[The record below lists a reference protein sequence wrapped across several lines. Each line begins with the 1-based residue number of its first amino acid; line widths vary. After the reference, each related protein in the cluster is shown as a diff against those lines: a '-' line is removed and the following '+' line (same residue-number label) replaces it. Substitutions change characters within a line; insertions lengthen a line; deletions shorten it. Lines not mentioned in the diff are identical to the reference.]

1 MSDIIDSLKNMD
13 TSTLFI
19 LGFAA
24 VLLIFLLV
32 LIIVTIKVLA
42 SSGKYEEE
50 KKPVAPLP
58 DDDDDDDEDEEDD
71 EMSRRV
77 REAVESV
84 EETKAKVEAERIARE
99 MESASQAEDD
109 AARASAAAKVEE
121 IANAV
126 QGQQAA
132 EAKPA
137 KKNRLS
143 SRFADIKANESAPA
157 DESDSEEGDIVPENL
172 VGKEV
177 DSEVDGNTAE
187 LDTKKIRE
195 ALQNERA
202 SVQEQEDS
210 FNEMAKMR
218 AESPEYNASFDS
230 AFVDRPDNEEK
241 KEPVIPNPT
250 PESVMAGVAP
260 MAAQPMQ
267 TPVQPMQQP
276 VQPMQQPVQPMQ
288 QPVQPMQ
295 TPVQPQVAGPDP
307 NMMAPNPNLM
317 MGGPAQMDAGMQP
330 SPAMGYTTP
339 TAPVQ
344 MDAGTVASPVP
355 TAPVPPVAG
364 PAPTVTPVAAPEEDS
379 AFDKKDKK
387 KKKKKEVRPATPIE
401 QAGGSSVARYY
412 WYNQQDVEGLTRKE
426 DLYFKS
432 HYFNNADE
440 IILDLITEMY
450 DCGFVRTEELQRIAY
465 GITFKSLGM
474 KEILRSD
481 DNLGFDKDK
490 ATKEPTASDKQEAYE
505 KWCGYVN
512 SFVGIIVIN
521 APDDVKN
528 YILQKMYEYGNRDIE
543 DLMYSPY

>member
-1 MSDIIDSLKNMD
+1 MSELIDSLKTMD

-50 KKPVAPLP
+50 KKPRRTLP
-58 DDDDDDDEDEEDD
+58 EDDDDDEYDDDDSDDGDD

-84 EETKAKVEAERIARE
+84 EETKAKVEAEKIARE
-99 MESASQAEDD
+99 MESAAEAEDE

-126 QGQQAA
+126 QEQAS
-132 EAKPA
+132 EEKPSA
-137 KKNRLS
+137 PKKNRLS
-143 SRFADIKANESAPA
+143 SRFADIKASDAAVTAPA
-157 DESDSEEGDIVPENL
+157 EEDDSNDDEEETVPENL

-177 DSEVDGNTAE
+177 DSSVDGNTAE
-187 LDTKKIRE
+187 LDTDKIRE
-195 ALQNERA
+195 ALKNERDA
-202 SVQEQEDS
+202 VQEQEDS
-210 FNEMAKMR
+210 LNEMAKMR
-218 AESPEYNASFDS
+218 AESPDYNASFDS

-260 MAAQPMQ
+260 S
-267 TPVQPMQQP
+267 QQP
-276 VQPMQQPVQPMQ
+276 
-288 QPVQPMQ
+288 
-295 TPVQPQVAGPDP
+295 VAGPDP
-307 NMMAPNPNLM
+307 NLM
-317 MGGPAQMDAGMQP
+317 MGGVAEQ
-330 SPAMGYTTP
+330 
-339 TAPVQ
+339 APVEQ
-344 MDAGTVASPVP
+344 TLVAQPVP
-355 TAPVPPVAG
+355 EAPVIDTALADG
-364 PAPTVTPVAAPEEDS
+364 PTDVLATPE
-379 AFDKKDKK
+379 KKK
-387 KKKKKEVRPATPIE
+387 KKKKKEKEKEIRPATPIE
-401 QAGGSSVARYY
+401 QVSSAPGARYY

-481 DNLGFDKDK
+481 DNLGFDKEK

-512 SFVGIIVIN
+512 NFIEIIVIE
-521 APDDVKN
+521 APEDVKN

>member
-1 MSDIIDSLKNMD
+1 MSELIDSLKTMD

-50 KKPVAPLP
+50 KKPRRTLP
-58 DDDDDDDEDEEDD
+58 EDDDDDEYDDDDSDDGDD

-84 EETKAKVEAERIARE
+84 EETKAKVEAEKIARE
-99 MESASQAEDD
+99 MESAAEAEDE

-126 QGQQAA
+126 QEQAS
-132 EAKPA
+132 EEKPSA
-137 KKNRLS
+137 PKKNRLS
-143 SRFADIKANESAPA
+143 SRFADIKASDAAATAPTEE
-157 DESDSEEGDIVPENL
+157 DDSYDAEEETVPENL

-177 DSEVDGNTAE
+177 DSSVDGNTAE
-187 LDTKKIRE
+187 LDTDKIRE
-195 ALQNERA
+195 ALKNERDA
-202 SVQEQEDS
+202 VQEQEDS
-210 FNEMAKMR
+210 LNEMAKMR
-218 AESPEYNASFDS
+218 AESPDYNASFDS

-260 MAAQPMQ
+260 S
-267 TPVQPMQQP
+267 QQP
-276 VQPMQQPVQPMQ
+276 
-288 QPVQPMQ
+288 
-295 TPVQPQVAGPDP
+295 VAGPDP
-307 NMMAPNPNLM
+307 NLM
-317 MGGPAQMDAGMQP
+317 MGGVAEQ
-330 SPAMGYTTP
+330 
-339 TAPVQ
+339 APVEQ
-344 MDAGTVASPVP
+344 TLVAQPVP
-355 TAPVPPVAG
+355 EAPVIDTALADG
-364 PAPTVTPVAAPEEDS
+364 PTDVLATPE
-379 AFDKKDKK
+379 KKK
-387 KKKKKEVRPATPIE
+387 KKKKKEKEIRPATPIE
-401 QAGGSSVARYY
+401 QVSSAPGARYY

-481 DNLGFDKDK
+481 DNLGFDKEK

-512 SFVGIIVIN
+512 NFIEIIVIE
-521 APDDVKN
+521 APEDVKN

>member
-1 MSDIIDSLKNMD
+1 MSELIDSLKTMD

-50 KKPVAPLP
+50 KKPVRTLP
-58 DDDDDDDEDEEDD
+58 EDDDDDDEYDDDDSDDGDD

-84 EETKAKVEAERIARE
+84 EETKAKVEAEKIARE
-99 MESASQAEDD
+99 MESAAEAEDE

-126 QGQQAA
+126 QEQAS
-132 EAKPA
+132 EEKPSA
-137 KKNRLS
+137 PKKNRLS
-143 SRFADIKANESAPA
+143 SRFADIKASDAAATAPA
-157 DESDSEEGDIVPENL
+157 EEDDSYDDEEETVPENL

-177 DSEVDGNTAE
+177 DSSVDGNTAE
-187 LDTKKIRE
+187 LDTDKIRE
-195 ALQNERA
+195 ALKNERDA
-202 SVQEQEDS
+202 VQEQEDS
-210 FNEMAKMR
+210 LNEMAKMR
-218 AESPEYNASFDS
+218 AESPDYNASFDS

-260 MAAQPMQ
+260 S
-267 TPVQPMQQP
+267 QQP
-276 VQPMQQPVQPMQ
+276 
-288 QPVQPMQ
+288 
-295 TPVQPQVAGPDP
+295 VAGPDP
-307 NMMAPNPNLM
+307 NLM
-317 MGGPAQMDAGMQP
+317 MGGVAEQ
-330 SPAMGYTTP
+330 
-339 TAPVQ
+339 APVEQ
-344 MDAGTVASPVP
+344 TLVAQPVP
-355 TAPVPPVAG
+355 EAPVIDTALADG
-364 PAPTVTPVAAPEEDS
+364 PTDVLATP
-379 AFDKKDKK
+379 DKK
-387 KKKKKEVRPATPIE
+387 KKKKKKEKEIRPATPIE
-401 QAGGSSVARYY
+401 QVSSAPGARYY

-481 DNLGFDKDK
+481 DNLGFDKEK

-512 SFVGIIVIN
+512 NFIEIIVIE
-521 APDDVKN
+521 APEDVKN

>member
-1 MSDIIDSLKNMD
+1 MSELIDSLKTMD

-50 KKPVAPLP
+50 KKPVRTLP
-58 DDDDDDDEDEEDD
+58 EDDDDDDEYDDDDSDDGDD

-84 EETKAKVEAERIARE
+84 EETKAKVEAEKIARE
-99 MESASQAEDD
+99 MESAAEAEDE

-126 QGQQAA
+126 QGQAS
-132 EAKPA
+132 EEKPSA
-137 KKNRLS
+137 PKKNRLS
-143 SRFADIKANESAPA
+143 SRFADIKASDAAATAPA
-157 DESDSEEGDIVPENL
+157 EEDDSYDDEEETVPENL

-177 DSEVDGNTAE
+177 DSSVDGNTAE
-187 LDTKKIRE
+187 LDTDKIRE
-195 ALQNERA
+195 ALKNERDA
-202 SVQEQEDS
+202 VQEQEDS
-210 FNEMAKMR
+210 LNEMAKMR
-218 AESPEYNASFDS
+218 AESPDYNASFDS

-260 MAAQPMQ
+260 S
-267 TPVQPMQQP
+267 QQP
-276 VQPMQQPVQPMQ
+276 
-288 QPVQPMQ
+288 
-295 TPVQPQVAGPDP
+295 VAGPDP
-307 NMMAPNPNLM
+307 NLM
-317 MGGPAQMDAGMQP
+317 MGGVAEQ
-330 SPAMGYTTP
+330 
-339 TAPVQ
+339 APVEQ
-344 MDAGTVASPVP
+344 TLVAQPVP
-355 TAPVPPVAG
+355 EAPVIDTALADG
-364 PAPTVTPVAAPEEDS
+364 PTDVLATP
-379 AFDKKDKK
+379 DKK
-387 KKKKKEVRPATPIE
+387 KKKKKKEKEIRPATPIE
-401 QAGGSSVARYY
+401 QVSSAPGARYY

-481 DNLGFDKDK
+481 DNLGFDKEK

-512 SFVGIIVIN
+512 NFIEIIVIE
-521 APDDVKN
+521 APEDVKN

>member
-1 MSDIIDSLKNMD
+1 MSELIDSLKTMD

-50 KKPVAPLP
+50 KKPVRTLP
-58 DDDDDDDEDEEDD
+58 EDDDDDEYDDDDSDDGDD

-84 EETKAKVEAERIARE
+84 EETKAKVEAEKIARE
-99 MESASQAEDD
+99 MESAAEAEDE

-126 QGQQAA
+126 QEQAS
-132 EAKPA
+132 EEKPSA
-137 KKNRLS
+137 PKKNRLS
-143 SRFADIKANESAPA
+143 SRFADIKASDAAATAPA
-157 DESDSEEGDIVPENL
+157 EEDDSNDDEEETVPENL

-177 DSEVDGNTAE
+177 DSSVDGNTAE
-187 LDTKKIRE
+187 LDTDKIRE
-195 ALQNERA
+195 ALKNERDA
-202 SVQEQEDS
+202 VQEQEDS
-210 FNEMAKMR
+210 LNEMAKMR
-218 AESPEYNASFDS
+218 AESPDYNASFDS

-260 MAAQPMQ
+260 S
-267 TPVQPMQQP
+267 QQP
-276 VQPMQQPVQPMQ
+276 
-288 QPVQPMQ
+288 
-295 TPVQPQVAGPDP
+295 VAGPDP
-307 NMMAPNPNLM
+307 NLM
-317 MGGPAQMDAGMQP
+317 MGGVAEQ
-330 SPAMGYTTP
+330 
-339 TAPVQ
+339 APVEQ
-344 MDAGTVASPVP
+344 TLVAQPVP
-355 TAPVPPVAG
+355 EAPVIDTALADG
-364 PAPTVTPVAAPEEDS
+364 PTDVLATP
-379 AFDKKDKK
+379 DKK
-387 KKKKKEVRPATPIE
+387 KKKKKKEKEIRPATPIE
-401 QAGGSSVARYY
+401 QVSSAPGARYY

-481 DNLGFDKDK
+481 DNLGFDKEK

-512 SFVGIIVIN
+512 NFIEIIVIE
-521 APDDVKN
+521 APEDVKN

>member
-1 MSDIIDSLKNMD
+1 MSELIDSLKTMD

-50 KKPVAPLP
+50 KKPVRTLP
-58 DDDDDDDEDEEDD
+58 EDDDDDEYDDDDSDDGDD

-84 EETKAKVEAERIARE
+84 EETKAKVEAEKIARE
-99 MESASQAEDD
+99 MESAAEAEDE

-126 QGQQAA
+126 QEQAS
-132 EAKPA
+132 EEKPSA
-137 KKNRLS
+137 PKKNRLS
-143 SRFADIKANESAPA
+143 SRFADIKASDAAVTASAEEDDSND
-157 DESDSEEGDIVPENL
+157 DEEETVPENL

-177 DSEVDGNTAE
+177 DSSVDGNTAE
-187 LDTKKIRE
+187 LDTDKIRE
-195 ALQNERA
+195 ALKNERDA
-202 SVQEQEDS
+202 VQEQEDS
-210 FNEMAKMR
+210 LNEMAKMR
-218 AESPEYNASFDS
+218 AESPDYNASFDS

-260 MAAQPMQ
+260 S
-267 TPVQPMQQP
+267 QQP
-276 VQPMQQPVQPMQ
+276 
-288 QPVQPMQ
+288 
-295 TPVQPQVAGPDP
+295 VAGPDP
-307 NMMAPNPNLM
+307 NLM
-317 MGGPAQMDAGMQP
+317 MGGVAEQ
-330 SPAMGYTTP
+330 
-339 TAPVQ
+339 APVEQ
-344 MDAGTVASPVP
+344 TLVAQPVP
-355 TAPVPPVAG
+355 EAPVIDTALADG
-364 PAPTVTPVAAPEEDS
+364 PTDVLATPE
-379 AFDKKDKK
+379 KKK
-387 KKKKKEVRPATPIE
+387 KKKKKEKEKEIRPATPIE
-401 QAGGSSVARYY
+401 QVSSAPGARYY

-481 DNLGFDKDK
+481 DNLGFDKEK

-512 SFVGIIVIN
+512 NFIEIIVIE
-521 APDDVKN
+521 APEDVKN

>member
-1 MSDIIDSLKNMD
+1 MSELIDSLKTMD

-50 KKPVAPLP
+50 KKPRRTLP
-58 DDDDDDDEDEEDD
+58 EDDDDDEYDDDDSDDGDD

-84 EETKAKVEAERIARE
+84 EETKAKVEAEKIARE
-99 MESASQAEDD
+99 MESAAEAEDE

-126 QGQQAA
+126 QEQAS
-132 EAKPA
+132 EEKPSA
-137 KKNRLS
+137 PKKNRLS
-143 SRFADIKANESAPA
+143 SRFADIKASDAAVTASAEEDDSND
-157 DESDSEEGDIVPENL
+157 DEEETVPENL

-177 DSEVDGNTAE
+177 DSSVDGNTAE
-187 LDTKKIRE
+187 LDTDKIRE
-195 ALQNERA
+195 ALKNERDA
-202 SVQEQEDS
+202 VQEQEDS
-210 FNEMAKMR
+210 LNEMAKMR
-218 AESPEYNASFDS
+218 AESPDYNASFDS

-260 MAAQPMQ
+260 S
-267 TPVQPMQQP
+267 QQP
-276 VQPMQQPVQPMQ
+276 
-288 QPVQPMQ
+288 
-295 TPVQPQVAGPDP
+295 VAGPDP
-307 NMMAPNPNLM
+307 NLM
-317 MGGPAQMDAGMQP
+317 MGGVAEQ
-330 SPAMGYTTP
+330 
-339 TAPVQ
+339 APVEQ
-344 MDAGTVASPVP
+344 TLVAQPVP
-355 TAPVPPVAG
+355 EAPVIDTALADG
-364 PAPTVTPVAAPEEDS
+364 PTDVLATPE
-379 AFDKKDKK
+379 KKK
-387 KKKKKEVRPATPIE
+387 KKKKKEKEIRPATPIE
-401 QAGGSSVARYY
+401 QVSSAPGARYY

-481 DNLGFDKDK
+481 DNLGFDKEK

-512 SFVGIIVIN
+512 NFIEIIVIE
-521 APDDVKN
+521 APEDVKN

>member
-1 MSDIIDSLKNMD
+1 MSELIDSLKTMD

-50 KKPVAPLP
+50 KKPRRTLP
-58 DDDDDDDEDEEDD
+58 EDDDDDDEYDDDDSDDGDD

-84 EETKAKVEAERIARE
+84 EETKAKVEAEKIARE
-99 MESASQAEDD
+99 MESAAEAEDE

-126 QGQQAA
+126 QEQAS
-132 EAKPA
+132 EEKPSA
-137 KKNRLS
+137 PKKNRLS
-143 SRFADIKANESAPA
+143 SRFADIKASDAAVTAPA
-157 DESDSEEGDIVPENL
+157 EEDDSNDDEEETVPENL

-177 DSEVDGNTAE
+177 DSSVDGNTAE
-187 LDTKKIRE
+187 LDTDKIRE
-195 ALQNERA
+195 ALKNERDA
-202 SVQEQEDS
+202 VQEQEDS
-210 FNEMAKMR
+210 LNEMAKMR
-218 AESPEYNASFDS
+218 AESPDYNASFDS

-260 MAAQPMQ
+260 S
-267 TPVQPMQQP
+267 QQP
-276 VQPMQQPVQPMQ
+276 
-288 QPVQPMQ
+288 
-295 TPVQPQVAGPDP
+295 VAGPDP
-307 NMMAPNPNLM
+307 NLM
-317 MGGPAQMDAGMQP
+317 MGGVAEQ
-330 SPAMGYTTP
+330 
-339 TAPVQ
+339 APVEQ
-344 MDAGTVASPVP
+344 TLVAQPVP
-355 TAPVPPVAG
+355 EAPVIDTALADG
-364 PAPTVTPVAAPEEDS
+364 PTDVLATPE
-379 AFDKKDKK
+379 KKK
-387 KKKKKEVRPATPIE
+387 KKKKKEKEIRPATPIE
-401 QAGGSSVARYY
+401 QVSSAPGARYY

-481 DNLGFDKDK
+481 DNLGFDKEK

-512 SFVGIIVIN
+512 NFIEIIVIE
-521 APDDVKN
+521 APEDVKN

>member
-1 MSDIIDSLKNMD
+1 MSELIDSLKTMD

-50 KKPVAPLP
+50 KKPRRTIPE
-58 DDDDDDDEDEEDD
+58 DDDDDDEYDDDDSDDGDD

-84 EETKAKVEAERIARE
+84 EETKAKVEAEKIARE
-99 MESASQAEDD
+99 MESAAEAEDE

-126 QGQQAA
+126 QEQAS
-132 EAKPA
+132 EEKPSA
-137 KKNRLS
+137 PKKNRLS
-143 SRFADIKANESAPA
+143 SRFADIKASDAAVTAPA
-157 DESDSEEGDIVPENL
+157 EEDDSNDDEEETVPENL

-177 DSEVDGNTAE
+177 DSSVDGNTAE
-187 LDTKKIRE
+187 LDTDKIRE
-195 ALQNERA
+195 ALKNERDA
-202 SVQEQEDS
+202 VQEQEDS
-210 FNEMAKMR
+210 LNEMAKMR
-218 AESPEYNASFDS
+218 AESPDYNASFDS

-260 MAAQPMQ
+260 S
-267 TPVQPMQQP
+267 QQP
-276 VQPMQQPVQPMQ
+276 
-288 QPVQPMQ
+288 
-295 TPVQPQVAGPDP
+295 VAGPDP
-307 NMMAPNPNLM
+307 NLM
-317 MGGPAQMDAGMQP
+317 MGGVAEQ
-330 SPAMGYTTP
+330 
-339 TAPVQ
+339 APVEQ
-344 MDAGTVASPVP
+344 TLVAQPVP
-355 TAPVPPVAG
+355 EAPVIDTALADG
-364 PAPTVTPVAAPEEDS
+364 PTDVLATPE
-379 AFDKKDKK
+379 KKK
-387 KKKKKEVRPATPIE
+387 KKKKKEKEIRPATPIE
-401 QAGGSSVARYY
+401 QVSSAPGARYY

-481 DNLGFDKDK
+481 DNLGFDKEK

-512 SFVGIIVIN
+512 NFIEIIVIE
-521 APDDVKN
+521 APEDVKN

>member
-1 MSDIIDSLKNMD
+1 MSELIDSLKTMD

-50 KKPVAPLP
+50 KKPRRTLP
-58 DDDDDDDEDEEDD
+58 EDDDDDEYDDDDSDDGDD

-84 EETKAKVEAERIARE
+84 EETKAKVEAEKIARE
-99 MESASQAEDD
+99 MESAAEAEDE

-126 QGQQAA
+126 QEQAS
-132 EAKPA
+132 EEKPSA
-137 KKNRLS
+137 PKKNRLS
-143 SRFADIKANESAPA
+143 SRFADIKASDAAVTAPA
-157 DESDSEEGDIVPENL
+157 EEDDSNDDEEETVPENL

-177 DSEVDGNTAE
+177 DSSVDGNTAE
-187 LDTKKIRE
+187 LDTDKIRE
-195 ALQNERA
+195 ALKNERDA
-202 SVQEQEDS
+202 VQEQEDS
-210 FNEMAKMR
+210 LNEMAKMR
-218 AESPEYNASFDS
+218 AESPDYNASFDS

-260 MAAQPMQ
+260 S
-267 TPVQPMQQP
+267 QQP
-276 VQPMQQPVQPMQ
+276 
-288 QPVQPMQ
+288 
-295 TPVQPQVAGPDP
+295 VAGPDP
-307 NMMAPNPNLM
+307 NLM
-317 MGGPAQMDAGMQP
+317 MGGVAEQ
-330 SPAMGYTTP
+330 
-339 TAPVQ
+339 APVEQ
-344 MDAGTVASPVP
+344 TLVAQPVP
-355 TAPVPPVAG
+355 EAPVIDTALADG
-364 PAPTVTPVAAPEEDS
+364 PTDVLATP
-379 AFDKKDKK
+379 DKK
-387 KKKKKEVRPATPIE
+387 KKKKKKEKEIRPATPIE
-401 QAGGSSVARYY
+401 QVSSAPGARYY

-481 DNLGFDKDK
+481 DNLGFDKEK

-512 SFVGIIVIN
+512 NFIEIIVIE
-521 APDDVKN
+521 APEDVKN

>member
-1 MSDIIDSLKNMD
+1 MSELIDSLKTMD

-50 KKPVAPLP
+50 KKPRRTLP
-58 DDDDDDDEDEEDD
+58 EDDDDDEYDDDDSDDGDD

-84 EETKAKVEAERIARE
+84 EETKAKVEAEKIARE
-99 MESASQAEDD
+99 MESAAEAEDE

-126 QGQQAA
+126 QEQAS
-132 EAKPA
+132 EEKPSA
-137 KKNRLS
+137 PKKNRLS
-143 SRFADIKANESAPA
+143 SRFADIKASDAAATAPA
-157 DESDSEEGDIVPENL
+157 EEDDSNDDEEETVPENL

-177 DSEVDGNTAE
+177 DSSVDGNTAE
-187 LDTKKIRE
+187 LDTDKIRE
-195 ALQNERA
+195 ALKNERDA
-202 SVQEQEDS
+202 VQEQEDS
-210 FNEMAKMR
+210 LNEMAKMR
-218 AESPEYNASFDS
+218 AESPDYNASFDS

-260 MAAQPMQ
+260 S
-267 TPVQPMQQP
+267 QQP
-276 VQPMQQPVQPMQ
+276 
-288 QPVQPMQ
+288 
-295 TPVQPQVAGPDP
+295 VAGPDP
-307 NMMAPNPNLM
+307 NLM
-317 MGGPAQMDAGMQP
+317 MGGVAEQ
-330 SPAMGYTTP
+330 
-339 TAPVQ
+339 APVEQ
-344 MDAGTVASPVP
+344 TLVAQPVP
-355 TAPVPPVAG
+355 EAPVIDTALADG
-364 PAPTVTPVAAPEEDS
+364 PTDVLATPE
-379 AFDKKDKK
+379 KKK
-387 KKKKKEVRPATPIE
+387 KKKKKEKEIRPATPIE
-401 QAGGSSVARYY
+401 QVSSAPGARYY

-481 DNLGFDKDK
+481 DNLGFDKEK

-512 SFVGIIVIN
+512 NFIEIIVIE
-521 APDDVKN
+521 APEDVKN

>member
-1 MSDIIDSLKNMD
+1 MSDIIESLKTMD

-24 VLLIFLLV
+24 LLLIFLLV
-32 LIIVTIKVLA
+32 LIIITIKVLA

-50 KKPVAPLP
+50 KKPVRALP
-58 DDDDDDDEDEEDD
+58 EEDDEDDYDDDDEEDD

-99 MESASQAEDD
+99 LESVDEAEDD

-126 QGQQAA
+126 QGQTSDTNA
-132 EAKPA
+132 P

-143 SRFADIKANESAPA
+143 SRFADIKAKDSAPA
-157 DESDSEEGDIVPENL
+157 VEEESENDEDIVPENL
-172 VGKEV
+172 VGKDV
-177 DSEVDGNTAE
+177 DESVDGNTAE
-187 LDTKKIRE
+187 LDTEKIRE
-195 ALQNERA
+195 ALKNERDA
-202 SVQEQEDS
+202 VQEQEDS
-210 FNEMAKMR
+210 LNEMAKMR
-218 AESPEYNASFDS
+218 AESPDYNASFDS

-260 MAAQPMQ
+260 AQP
-267 TPVQPMQQP
+267 V
-276 VQPMQQPVQPMQ
+276 
-288 QPVQPMQ
+288 
-295 TPVQPQVAGPDP
+295 VAGPDP
-307 NMMAPNPNLM
+307 NLM
-317 MGGPAQMDAGMQP
+317 MNQQPAA
-330 SPAMGYTTP
+330 P
-339 TAPVQ
+339 T
-344 MDAGTVASPVP
+344 
-355 TAPVPPVAG
+355 PVA
-364 PAPTVTPVAAPEEDS
+364 PTPVMETPVAPTPVAPVAAPVEDT
-379 AFDKKDKK
+379 AYTDGPTDVLATPEKKK

-401 QAGGSSVARYY
+401 QVSSAPGANYY

-432 HYFNNADE
+432 HYFNSADE

-481 DNLGFDKDK
+481 DNLGFDKEK
-490 ATKEPTASDKQEAYE
+490 ATKEPSASDKQEAYE

-512 SFVGIIVIN
+512 NFVSIIVIN

-528 YILQKMYEYGNRDIE
+528 YVLQKMYEYGNRDIE

>member
-1 MSDIIDSLKNMD
+1 MSELIDSLKTMD

-50 KKPVAPLP
+50 KKPRRTLP
-58 DDDDDDDEDEEDD
+58 EDDDDDEYDDDDSDDGDD

-84 EETKAKVEAERIARE
+84 EETKAKVEAEKIARE
-99 MESASQAEDD
+99 MESAAEAEDE

-126 QGQQAA
+126 QEQAS
-132 EAKPA
+132 EEKPSA
-137 KKNRLS
+137 PKKNRLS
-143 SRFADIKANESAPA
+143 SRFADIKASDAAVTAPA
-157 DESDSEEGDIVPENL
+157 EEDDSNDDEEETVPENL

-177 DSEVDGNTAE
+177 DSSVDGNTAE
-187 LDTKKIRE
+187 LDTDKIRE
-195 ALQNERA
+195 ALKNERDA
-202 SVQEQEDS
+202 VQEQEDS
-210 FNEMAKMR
+210 LNEMAKMR
-218 AESPEYNASFDS
+218 AESPDYNASFDS

-260 MAAQPMQ
+260 S
-267 TPVQPMQQP
+267 QQP
-276 VQPMQQPVQPMQ
+276 
-288 QPVQPMQ
+288 
-295 TPVQPQVAGPDP
+295 VAGPDP
-307 NMMAPNPNLM
+307 NLM
-317 MGGPAQMDAGMQP
+317 MGGVAEQ
-330 SPAMGYTTP
+330 
-339 TAPVQ
+339 APVEQ
-344 MDAGTVASPVP
+344 TLVAQPVP
-355 TAPVPPVAG
+355 EAPVIDTALADG
-364 PAPTVTPVAAPEEDS
+364 PTDVLATPE
-379 AFDKKDKK
+379 KKK
-387 KKKKKEVRPATPIE
+387 KKKKKEKEIRPATPIE
-401 QAGGSSVARYY
+401 QVSSAPGARYY

-481 DNLGFDKDK
+481 DNLGFDKEK

-512 SFVGIIVIN
+512 NFIEIIVIE
-521 APDDVKN
+521 APEDVKN

>member
-1 MSDIIDSLKNMD
+1 MSELIDSLKTMD

-50 KKPVAPLP
+50 KKPVRTLP
-58 DDDDDDDEDEEDD
+58 EDDDDDDEYDDDDSDDGDD

-84 EETKAKVEAERIARE
+84 EETKAKVEAEKIARE
-99 MESASQAEDD
+99 MESAAEAEDE

-126 QGQQAA
+126 QGQAS
-132 EAKPA
+132 EEKPSA
-137 KKNRLS
+137 PKKNILS
-143 SRFADIKANESAPA
+143 SRFADIKASDAAATAPA
-157 DESDSEEGDIVPENL
+157 EEDDSYDDEEETVPENL

-177 DSEVDGNTAE
+177 DSSVDGNTAE
-187 LDTKKIRE
+187 LDTDKIRE
-195 ALQNERA
+195 ALKNERDA
-202 SVQEQEDS
+202 VQEQEDS
-210 FNEMAKMR
+210 LNEMAKMR
-218 AESPEYNASFDS
+218 AESPDYNASFDS

-260 MAAQPMQ
+260 S
-267 TPVQPMQQP
+267 QQP
-276 VQPMQQPVQPMQ
+276 
-288 QPVQPMQ
+288 
-295 TPVQPQVAGPDP
+295 VAGPDP
-307 NMMAPNPNLM
+307 NLM
-317 MGGPAQMDAGMQP
+317 MGGVAEQ
-330 SPAMGYTTP
+330 
-339 TAPVQ
+339 APVEQ
-344 MDAGTVASPVP
+344 TLVAQPVP
-355 TAPVPPVAG
+355 EAPVIDTALADG
-364 PAPTVTPVAAPEEDS
+364 PTDVLATP
-379 AFDKKDKK
+379 DKK
-387 KKKKKEVRPATPIE
+387 KKKKKKEKEIRPATPIE
-401 QAGGSSVARYY
+401 QVSSAPGARYY

-481 DNLGFDKDK
+481 DNLGFDKEK

-512 SFVGIIVIN
+512 NFIEIIVIE
-521 APDDVKN
+521 APEDVKN

>member
-1 MSDIIDSLKNMD
+1 MSELIDSLKTMD

-50 KKPVAPLP
+50 KKPRRTLP
-58 DDDDDDDEDEEDD
+58 EDDDDDDEYDDDDSDDGDD

-84 EETKAKVEAERIARE
+84 EETKAKVEAEKIARE
-99 MESASQAEDD
+99 MESAAEAEDE

-126 QGQQAA
+126 QEQAS
-132 EAKPA
+132 EEKPSA
-137 KKNRLS
+137 PKKNRLS
-143 SRFADIKANESAPA
+143 SRFADIKASDAAVTAPA
-157 DESDSEEGDIVPENL
+157 EEDDSNDDEEETVPENL

-177 DSEVDGNTAE
+177 DSSVDGNTAE
-187 LDTKKIRE
+187 LDTDKIRE
-195 ALQNERA
+195 ALKNERDA
-202 SVQEQEDS
+202 VQEQEDS
-210 FNEMAKMR
+210 LNEMAKMR
-218 AESPEYNASFDS
+218 AESPDYNASFDS

-260 MAAQPMQ
+260 S
-267 TPVQPMQQP
+267 QQP
-276 VQPMQQPVQPMQ
+276 
-288 QPVQPMQ
+288 
-295 TPVQPQVAGPDP
+295 VAGPDP
-307 NMMAPNPNLM
+307 NLM
-317 MGGPAQMDAGMQP
+317 MGGVAEQ
-330 SPAMGYTTP
+330 
-339 TAPVQ
+339 APVEQ
-344 MDAGTVASPVP
+344 TLVAQPVP
-355 TAPVPPVAG
+355 EAPVIDTALADG
-364 PAPTVTPVAAPEEDS
+364 PTDVLATP
-379 AFDKKDKK
+379 DKK
-387 KKKKKEVRPATPIE
+387 KKKKKKEKEIRPATPIE
-401 QAGGSSVARYY
+401 QVSSAPGARYY

-481 DNLGFDKDK
+481 DNLGFDKEK

-512 SFVGIIVIN
+512 NFIEIIVIE
-521 APDDVKN
+521 APEDVKN

>member
-1 MSDIIDSLKNMD
+1 MSELIDSLKTMD

-50 KKPVAPLP
+50 KKPVRTLP
-58 DDDDDDDEDEEDD
+58 EDDDDDEYDDDDSDDGDD

-84 EETKAKVEAERIARE
+84 EETKAKVEAEKIARE
-99 MESASQAEDD
+99 MESAAEAEDE

-126 QGQQAA
+126 QEQAS
-132 EAKPA
+132 EEKPSA
-137 KKNRLS
+137 PKKNRLS
-143 SRFADIKANESAPA
+143 SRFADIKASDAAVTAPA
-157 DESDSEEGDIVPENL
+157 EEDDSNDDEEETVPENL

-177 DSEVDGNTAE
+177 DSSVDGNTAE
-187 LDTKKIRE
+187 LDTDKIRE
-195 ALQNERA
+195 ALKNERDA
-202 SVQEQEDS
+202 VQEQEDS
-210 FNEMAKMR
+210 LNEMAKMR
-218 AESPEYNASFDS
+218 AESPDYNASFDS

-260 MAAQPMQ
+260 S
-267 TPVQPMQQP
+267 QQP
-276 VQPMQQPVQPMQ
+276 
-288 QPVQPMQ
+288 
-295 TPVQPQVAGPDP
+295 VAGPDP
-307 NMMAPNPNLM
+307 NLM
-317 MGGPAQMDAGMQP
+317 MGGVAEQ
-330 SPAMGYTTP
+330 
-339 TAPVQ
+339 APVEQ
-344 MDAGTVASPVP
+344 TLVAQPVP
-355 TAPVPPVAG
+355 EAPVIDTALADG
-364 PAPTVTPVAAPEEDS
+364 PTDVLATP
-379 AFDKKDKK
+379 DKK
-387 KKKKKEVRPATPIE
+387 KKKKKKEKEIRPATPIE
-401 QAGGSSVARYY
+401 QVSSAPGARYY

-481 DNLGFDKDK
+481 DNLGFDKEK

-512 SFVGIIVIN
+512 NFIEIIVIE
-521 APDDVKN
+521 APEDVKN

>member
-1 MSDIIDSLKNMD
+1 MSELIDSLKTMD

-50 KKPVAPLP
+50 KKPVRTLP
-58 DDDDDDDEDEEDD
+58 EDDDDDEYDDDDSDDGDD

-84 EETKAKVEAERIARE
+84 EETKAKVEAEKIARE
-99 MESASQAEDD
+99 MESAAEAEDE

-126 QGQQAA
+126 QEQAS
-132 EAKPA
+132 EEKPSA
-137 KKNRLS
+137 PKKNRLS
-143 SRFADIKANESAPA
+143 SRFADIKASDAAVTAPA
-157 DESDSEEGDIVPENL
+157 EEDDSNDDEEETVPENL

-177 DSEVDGNTAE
+177 DSSVDGNTAE
-187 LDTKKIRE
+187 LDTDKIRE
-195 ALQNERA
+195 ALKNERDA
-202 SVQEQEDS
+202 VQEQEDS
-210 FNEMAKMR
+210 LNEMAKMR
-218 AESPEYNASFDS
+218 AESPDYNASFDS

-260 MAAQPMQ
+260 S
-267 TPVQPMQQP
+267 QQP
-276 VQPMQQPVQPMQ
+276 
-288 QPVQPMQ
+288 
-295 TPVQPQVAGPDP
+295 VAGPDP
-307 NMMAPNPNLM
+307 NLM
-317 MGGPAQMDAGMQP
+317 MGGVAEQ
-330 SPAMGYTTP
+330 
-339 TAPVQ
+339 APVEQ
-344 MDAGTVASPVP
+344 TLVAQPVP
-355 TAPVPPVAG
+355 EAPVIDTALADG
-364 PAPTVTPVAAPEEDS
+364 PTDVLATPE
-379 AFDKKDKK
+379 KKK
-387 KKKKKEVRPATPIE
+387 KKKKKEKEIRPATPIE
-401 QAGGSSVARYY
+401 QVSSAPGARYY

-481 DNLGFDKDK
+481 DNLGFDKEK

-512 SFVGIIVIN
+512 NFIEIIVIE
-521 APDDVKN
+521 APEDVKN

>member
-1 MSDIIDSLKNMD
+1 MSELIDSLKTMD

-50 KKPVAPLP
+50 KKPRRTLP
-58 DDDDDDDEDEEDD
+58 EDDDDDEYDDDDSDDGDD

-84 EETKAKVEAERIARE
+84 EETKAKVEAEKIARE
-99 MESASQAEDD
+99 MESAAEAEDE

-126 QGQQAA
+126 QEQAS
-132 EAKPA
+132 EEKPSA
-137 KKNRLS
+137 PKKNRLS
-143 SRFADIKANESAPA
+143 SRFADIKASDAAATAPTEE
-157 DESDSEEGDIVPENL
+157 DDSYDAEEETVPENL

-177 DSEVDGNTAE
+177 DSSVDGNTAE
-187 LDTKKIRE
+187 LDTDKIRE
-195 ALQNERA
+195 ALKNERDA
-202 SVQEQEDS
+202 VQEQEDS
-210 FNEMAKMR
+210 LNEMAKMR
-218 AESPEYNASFDS
+218 AESPDYNASFDS

-260 MAAQPMQ
+260 S
-267 TPVQPMQQP
+267 QQP
-276 VQPMQQPVQPMQ
+276 
-288 QPVQPMQ
+288 
-295 TPVQPQVAGPDP
+295 VAGPDP
-307 NMMAPNPNLM
+307 NLM
-317 MGGPAQMDAGMQP
+317 MGGVAEQ
-330 SPAMGYTTP
+330 
-339 TAPVQ
+339 APVEQ
-344 MDAGTVASPVP
+344 TLVAQPVP
-355 TAPVPPVAG
+355 EAPVIDTALADG
-364 PAPTVTPVAAPEEDS
+364 PTDVLATPE
-379 AFDKKDKK
+379 
-387 KKKKKEVRPATPIE
+387 KKKKKEKEIRPATPIE
-401 QAGGSSVARYY
+401 QVSSAPGARYY

-481 DNLGFDKDK
+481 DNLGFDKEK

-512 SFVGIIVIN
+512 NFIEIIVIE
-521 APDDVKN
+521 APEDVKN